1 MAAGEKEEKKLIK
14 VYNKYWTWKLQLLM
28 TEWQCILPG
37 IIHREAS
44 GTEVHKSVG
53 ICFARGSHEIAK
65 RSVILLWS
73 YFFLSV
79 WYPELPSND
88 VATKLQLTSFSL
100 TSRLSRCIFRFP
112 GNTSM
117 EPVDVK
123 EHRPIRLTQCCTQFK
138 PFIFFK
144 CEFHLIMQIQ
154 CTKNLNPERSELG
167 TTSR

>member
-1 MAAGEKEEKKLIK
+1 MAAEAKEEKKLIK
-14 VYNKYWTWKLQLLM
+14 AYIRYWTRKLKLLM

-37 IIHREAS
+37 IFHREAS
-44 GTEVHKSVG
+44 GSEVNKSVG
-53 ICFARGSHEIAK
+53 ICFAHGSHEIAK

-79 WYPELPSND
+79 WSPELPSND
-88 VATKLQLTSFSL
+88 VATKIQLTSFSL

-138 PFIFFK
+138 PFGNKTFCFRN
-144 CEFHLIMQIQ
+144 FHII
-154 CTKNLNPERSELG
+154 
-167 TTSR
+167 

>member
-1 MAAGEKEEKKLIK
+1 MAAEEKEENKLIK
-14 VYNKYWTWKLQLLM
+14 AYIRYWTRKLKLLM
-28 TEWQCILPG
+28 TEWQSILPG
-37 IIHREAS
+37 IIHREVS
-44 GTEVHKSVG
+44 GSEVNKSVG

-112 GNTSM
+112 GNTS
-117 EPVDVK
+117 
-123 EHRPIRLTQCCTQFK
+123 ITWSRLTSRSIDQFGQLNVV
-138 PFIFFK
+138 PNSNPLFFK
-144 CEFHLIMQIQ
+144 CELHLIM
-154 CTKNLNPERSELG
+154 
-167 TTSR
+167 